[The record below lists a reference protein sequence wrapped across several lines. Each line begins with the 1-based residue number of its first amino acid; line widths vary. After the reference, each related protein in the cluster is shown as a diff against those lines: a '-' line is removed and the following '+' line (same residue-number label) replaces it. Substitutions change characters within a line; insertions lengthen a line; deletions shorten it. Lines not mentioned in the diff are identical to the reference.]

1 MIQGLEKLLFIQMWL
16 TPHHFKLAVLI
27 MLMVYFVFCCFFL
40 FFFAPICKLHLLGQ
54 DVKCVLAQIRAA
66 GHRGSP
72 ATEGTSSGDP
82 QTKEAPDQSPQH
94 WNTGLDGTRY
104 PLLLQFSVCPFLR
117 TTHLTPLLSAHSHE
131 TSSSVCSFWKP
142 QVIILKAH
150 ILFGTHSGL
159 TCKDNSYTSG
169 SNYKAT

>member
-27 MLMVYFVFCCFFL
+27 MLMVYFVFCWVFL
-40 FFFAPICKLHLLGQ
+40 VFFAPICKLHLRGQ
-54 DVKCVLAQIRAA
+54 DVQCVLAQIRAA

-82 QTKEAPDQSPQH
+82 QTKKAPDQSPQH

-117 TTHLTPLLSAHSHE
+117 ITHLTPLLSAHSHE
-131 TSSSVCSFWKP
+131 TSSSVCSF
-142 QVIILKAH
+142 
-150 ILFGTHSGL
+150 
-159 TCKDNSYTSG
+159 
-169 SNYKAT
+169 